1 METTDDKSQ
10 HPTLRIKGVGGQ
22 RASLLA
28 RVGIRTCGALA
39 RLSDEDLQR
48 LRAGFAPDGRPQA
61 DAEAAG
67 RKIEA
72 HDLIAKARAYVGD
85 DHADR
90 V

>member
-1 METTDDKSQ
+1 METTDDKAQ
-10 HPTLRIKGVGGQ
+10 HATVKIKGVGGQ

-48 LRAGFAPDGRPQA
+48 LRTGFAPDGGAHA

-72 HDLIAKARAYVGD
+72 HDLIAKARAYVED
-85 DHADR
+85 THADR